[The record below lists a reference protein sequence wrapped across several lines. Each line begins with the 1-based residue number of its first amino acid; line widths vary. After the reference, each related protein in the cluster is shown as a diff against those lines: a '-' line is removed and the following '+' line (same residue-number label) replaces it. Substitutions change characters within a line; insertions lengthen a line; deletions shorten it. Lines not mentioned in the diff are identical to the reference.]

1 MSERVVV
8 EEVVPKGFSDRL
20 YNEDLRPLKED
31 ERGWTTYSLFCTWM
45 ADVHSIGGY
54 TFAAGLFFLGLTGWQ
69 VFLALIGGITLV
81 YFLIN
86 LTSVAGQRHGIPYPV
101 LSRIGFGV
109 IGANIPALIRALI
122 AIFWYGIQT
131 WLASVAVVVLV
142 LKIFP
147 GLQPLAETSILGL
160 SSLGWI
166 CFLALWLVQLLV
178 LRNGMESIRVLV
190 DWSGPAIYVAM
201 FALAAWIWYE
211 AGSEMDF
218 NLSSKDLSTGGT
230 ILTFFTAI
238 ALVVNYFS
246 TLMLNF
252 TDFSRFAPTER
263 MVRVGNFWGLPVNFV
278 LFSAVVVVT
287 TAGSLA
293 VYGEAISDP
302 VELVARI
309 PSIVVLILGAVTFA
323 VATIGINIVANF
335 VSPCYDLANALPKYI
350 DFKRGGLITA
360 VLAVLVTPWNIY
372 NSPVAINYF
381 LGGLGALLGPL
392 FGIIV
397 VDYYLIKRG
406 RVDDDGL
413 YREGAGTPYWYT
425 GGVNRL
431 AVGAFAVAAV
441 VSVIVA
447 LVPAFKT
454 IAPFS
459 WFVGATIGGALYWAL
474 ARRASTFA
482 EDEGPKANGG
492 PAHGETELGEAEGGR
507 TP

>member
-1 MSERVVV
+1 MSDSAVADRVVP
-8 EEVVPKGFSDRL
+8 EGYSDRL
-20 YNEDLRPLKED
+20 YNEDLRPLRED
-31 ERGWTTYSLFCTWM
+31 ERSWTTYSLFCTWM

-69 VFLALIGGITLV
+69 VFVALIAGITLV

-101 LSRIGFGV
+101 LSRISFGV
-109 IGANIPALIRALI
+109 FGANIPALIRALI

-131 WLASVAVVVLV
+131 WLASVAVVILV

-147 GLQPLAETSILGL
+147 GLQSYAENSILGL
-160 SSLGWI
+160 STLGWI

-178 LRNGMESIRVLV
+178 LRNGMESIRFLV

-201 FALAAWIWYE
+201 FALAAWIWYQ
-211 AGSEMDF
+211 AGSDMDF
-218 NLSSKDLSTGGT
+218 NFSAKELSTGGT
-230 ILTFFTAI
+230 ILTFLTAI

-293 VYGEAISDP
+293 VYGQAISDP
-302 VELVARI
+302 VELVAKI

-335 VSPCYDLANALPKYI
+335 VSPCYDLSNAFPKHI
-350 DFKRGGLITA
+350 DFRRGGLITA
-360 VLAVLVTPWNIY
+360 VLAVVVTPWNIY
-372 NSPVAINYF
+372 SSPVAINYF

-397 VDYYLIKRG
+397 VDYYLVKRG

-413 YREGAGTPYWYT
+413 YREGTRTPYWYT

-431 AVGAFAVAAV
+431 AVGVFAVAAV
-441 VSVIVA
+441 VSVVVA
-447 LVPAFKT
+447 LVPALGT

-459 WFVGATIGGALYWAL
+459 WFIGAGIAGALYWAL
-474 ARRASTFA
+474 GRSASPAAQAEESRANLRS
-482 EDEGPKANGG
+482 GV
-492 PAHGETELGEAEGGR
+492 GEER
-507 TP
+507 

>member
-109 IGANIPALIRALI
+109 FGANIPALIRALI
-122 AIFWYGIQT
+122 AIFWSGIQT

-147 GLQPLAETSILGL
+147 GLQPLAENSILGL

-211 AGSEMDF
+211 AGSDMDF

-230 ILTFFTAI
+230 ILTIFTAI

-360 VLAVLVTPWNIY
+360 VLAVLVTPWTIY

-406 RVDDDGL
+406 RVDDDG
-413 YREGAGTPYWYT
+413 R
-425 GGVNRL
+425 
-431 AVGAFAVAAV
+431 
-441 VSVIVA
+441 
-447 LVPAFKT
+447 
-454 IAPFS
+454 
-459 WFVGATIGGALYWAL
+459 
-474 ARRASTFA
+474 
-482 EDEGPKANGG
+482 
-492 PAHGETELGEAEGGR
+492 
-507 TP
+507 

>member
-1 MSERVVV
+1 MSESAVADRVVP
-8 EEVVPKGFSDRL
+8 EGYSDRL
-20 YNEDLRPLKED
+20 YNEDLRPLRED
-31 ERGWTTYSLFCTWM
+31 ERSWTTYSLFCTWM

-69 VFLALIGGITLV
+69 VFVALIAGIALV

-86 LTSVAGQRHGIPYPV
+86 LTSVAGQKHGIPYPV
-101 LSRIGFGV
+101 LSRISFGV
-109 IGANIPALIRALI
+109 FGANIPALIRALI

-131 WLASVAVVVLV
+131 WLASVAVVILV

-147 GLQPLAETSILGL
+147 RSQPYAENSILGL
-160 SSLGWI
+160 STLGWI

-178 LRNGMESIRVLV
+178 LRNGMESIRSLV
-190 DWSGPAIYVAM
+190 DWSGPAIYVAI
-201 FALAAWIWYE
+201 FALAAWIWYQ
-211 AGSEMDF
+211 AGSDMDF
-218 NLSSKDLSTGGT
+218 NFSAKELSTGGT
-230 ILTFFTAI
+230 ILTFLTAI

-252 TDFSRFAPTER
+252 TDFSRFAPIER
-263 MVRVGNFWGLPVNFV
+263 MVRVGNFWGLPVNFI

-293 VYGEAISDP
+293 VYGQAISDP
-302 VELVARI
+302 VELVAKI
-309 PSIVVLILGAVTFA
+309 PSIVVLLLGAVTFA

-335 VSPCYDLANALPKYI
+335 VSPCYDLSNAFPKHI
-350 DFKRGGLITA
+350 DFRRGGLITA
-360 VLAVLVTPWNIY
+360 VLAVVVTPWNIY
-372 NSPVAINYF
+372 SSPVAINYF

-397 VDYYLIKRG
+397 VDYYLVKRG

-413 YREGAGTPYWYT
+413 YREGTGTPYWYT

-431 AVGAFAVAAV
+431 AVGVFAVAAV
-441 VSVIVA
+441 VSVVVA
-447 LVPAFKT
+447 LVPALGT

-459 WFVGATIGGALYWAL
+459 WFIGAGIAGALYWAL
-474 ARRASTFA
+474 GRSASP
-482 EDEGPKANGG
+482 DGQ
-492 PAHGETELGEAEGGR
+492 AEGSGANLR
-507 TP
+507 SGVGE